1 MLSHNEAKPLSL
13 RTVERIQLEDFLL
26 TLGAPLATEQKWL
39 AAPDY

>member
-1 MLSHNEAKPLSL
+1 L

-26 TLGAPLATEQKWL
+26 TLSAPLTTEQRWL

>member
-1 MLSHNEAKPLSL
+1 MLSHNEAKPLGL